1 MSKGQEFPLK
11 VERNSSSSAEWSEH
25 SSSSSFSSHSSYTGS
40 DDSYIPDWEPFV
52 TYDGQLFYLE
62 LNPAAQN
69 PAKEQNVV
77 NTLASVRNAFGR
89 VSTRRSARSSGISK
103 LSKLISRRAKLPM
116 PQVPSGENKV
126 TFRETS
132 TGQIK
137 ELTLPIDPA
146 RRHKFGR
153 RTSVSESLLGIA
165 TCPFPDGERVMVA
178 GFSSAQQSV
187 KVGDWIKKIDDQE
200 VTVTNWE
207 AILLAYDTPT
217 DVILTLQQTADEK
230 PIEES
235 LESLT
240 KFFNLSMLANNLGI
254 LFPGMVT
261 EEEEEEIFALLYL
274 TMNGDTG
281 PINQDTLFCF
291 PEKEKNSFYA
301 TRGSFL
307 TINSLLATDFQAQ
320 PQQLPEADSVLQN
333 CVNQKASLSEGAN
346 EFRVLSICG
355 CQQNALA
362 NLQLHIVQENIAVA
376 TRKATWNNVRHFL
389 QQSLRFGHIEATA
402 TLLTI
407 RKSIPVAITLII
419 ILLVRIFTRG

>member
-1 MSKGQEFPLK
+1 M
-11 VERNSSSSAEWSEH
+11 
-25 SSSSSFSSHSSYTGS
+25 
-40 DDSYIPDWEPFV
+40 

-62 LNPAAQN
+62 LNPAAHN

-187 KVGDWIKKIDDQE
+187 KVGDWIKKIDDQD

-207 AILLAYDTPT
+207 TILLAYDTPT
-217 DVILTLQQTADEK
+217 DVVLTLQQTADEK

-254 LFPGMVT
+254 LFPGIVT

-291 PEKEKNSFYA
+291 PEKENNSFYA

-307 TINSLLATDFQAQ
+307 TLNSLLATDFQAH
-320 PQQLPEADSVLQN
+320 PQVGL
-333 CVNQKASLSEGAN
+333 
-346 EFRVLSICG
+346 F
-355 CQQNALA
+355 
-362 NLQLHIVQENIAVA
+362 
-376 TRKATWNNVRHFL
+376 
-389 QQSLRFGHIEATA
+389 
-402 TLLTI
+402 
-407 RKSIPVAITLII
+407 
-419 ILLVRIFTRG
+419 